1 MNSNVSELTQL
12 EKGVSILS
20 RALKSMPLLPGVYR
34 MLNTSG
40 EILYIGKAK
49 SLKKRV
55 VSYTRPETLPIR
67 LQRMIAQIHDIDIT
81 TTQTELEAL
90 LLESNLIKKH
100 KPKYNIL
107 LKDDKS
113 YPYIHITD
121 DHNFPKAVKYR
132 GARNKPGEYFGPFAN
147 AGAVDEAI
155 LSLQRIFMI
164 RNCSEI
170 SFSNRK
176 RPCLQYHI
184 KRCSAPCVNKIS
196 QDDYAASIQQ
206 AKNFLKGKTTV
217 VQDIFSK
224 KMMHAS
230 DVQDFETAAKF
241 RDRIKMMS
249 ELQSKQLINVSGI
262 NDADII
268 ALYEDGGQR
277 VVQILFFRND
287 RNYGTETIVL
297 KHAENESLD
306 DCMAA
311 FLNQFYTNK
320 EPASL
325 LLLNQ
330 EPSDFQLIKTV
341 FKEKYQLPIKWEF
354 PKAGVKKDLINY
366 ALKNAADS
374 IKRKAQESDSMNKIL
389 KQLVSIFDLKNIPQ
403 RIEVYDNS
411 HIQGSFPFGCMI
423 VATPDGFDQKSY
435 RKFKIKKE
443 RAFGGDDFSMMEE
456 VLERRF
462 NHEKDW
468 GLPDLLLIDGGKGQ
482 LSAVQKALD
491 KAHLNIPVVCIA
503 KGEDRHAGKE
513 FLIMPE
519 KEPFQLDFNSPLLYF
534 LQRLRDEAHRFAITT
549 HRNARTKN
557 IAKSKI
563 DELPGIGSLRKKAL
577 LQHFGSVE
585 FIKQA
590 SIKELILVKGISYP
604 LAKNIYDY
612 FQEDR

>member
-1 MNSNVSELTQL
+1 MNALTQL
-12 EKGVSILS
+12 EKGVAILS
-20 RALKSMPLLPGVYR
+20 RALKTMPLLPGVYR
-34 MLNTSG
+34 MLSTSG

-55 VSYTRPETLPIR
+55 VSYTRPEVLPVR
-67 LQRMIAQIHDIDIT
+67 LQRMIAQIHNVEIT

-121 DHNFPKAVKYR
+121 DHKFPKAIKYR
-132 GARNKPGEYFGPFAN
+132 GARNKAGEYFGPFAN

-164 RNCSEI
+164 RNCSETM
-170 SFSNRK
+170 FSSRK

-196 QDDYAASIQQ
+196 QDDYATAIQQ
-206 AKNFLKGKTTV
+206 AKSFLKGKTTV
-217 VQDIFSK
+217 VQEMFSK
-224 KMMHAS
+224 KMMIAS
-230 DVQDFETAAKF
+230 GAQDFETAAKF

-268 ALYEDGGQR
+268 VLHEDAGHR

-297 KHAENESLD
+297 RHAEHESLA

-320 EPASL
+320 EPAPL

-330 EPSDFQLIKTV
+330 EPSDFQLIKRV
-341 FKEKYQLPIKWEF
+341 FKAKYQLSIKWEF
-354 PKAGVKKDLINY
+354 PKSGIKNDLINY
-366 ALKNAADS
+366 ALKNAVDS
-374 IKRKAQESDSMNKIL
+374 IKRKAQESDSMKKL
-389 KQLVSIFDLKNIPQ
+389 LQELSRIFDLTQVPQ

-423 VATPDGFDQKSY
+423 VATPDGFDKKSY

-443 RAFGGDDFSMMEE
+443 RTFGGDDFAMMEE

-462 NHEKDW
+462 SHEKDW

-482 LSAVQKALD
+482 LSAVQKALV
-491 KAHLNIPVVCIA
+491 KANLNIPIVCMA

-519 KEPFQLDFNSPLLYF
+519 KEPFQLEFNSSLLYF

-549 HRNARTKN
+549 HRSARIKN
-557 IAKSKI
+557 ITKSKI
-563 DELPGIGSLRKKAL
+563 DDLPGIGSLRKKAL
-577 LQHFGSVE
+577 LQHFGSLE

-604 LAKNIYDY
+604 LAKNIYEY

>member
-1 MNSNVSELTQL
+1 MTVSDLTQL
-12 EKGVSILS
+12 EKGVGILS
-20 RALKSMPLLPGVYR
+20 RALKTMPLLPGVYR
-34 MLNTSG
+34 MLNISG
-40 EILYIGKAK
+40 GILYIGKAK

-55 VSYTRPETLPIR
+55 VSYTRPEVLPVR
-67 LQRMIAQIHDIDIT
+67 LQRMIAQIHNVEIT

-121 DHNFPKAVKYR
+121 EDQFPKAIKYR
-132 GARNKPGEYFGPFAN
+132 GVRNKPGAYFGPFAN

-164 RNCSEI
+164 RNCSDI
-170 SFSNRK
+170 TFNTRK

-184 KRCSAPCVNKIS
+184 KRCSAPCVRKIS
-196 QDDYAASIQQ
+196 QDDYATAIQQ

-217 VQDIFSK
+217 VQDMFSK
-224 KMMHAS
+224 KMMIAS
-230 DVQDFETAAKF
+230 NAQDFETAAKF

-249 ELQSKQLINVSGI
+249 VLQSQQLIHVSGM

-268 ALYEDGGQR
+268 ALYEDDGHR
-277 VVQILFFRND
+277 VIQILFFRND
-287 RNYGTETIVL
+287 RNYGTETIIL
-297 KHAENESLD
+297 KHAEHESLA

-320 EPASL
+320 EPAPL
-325 LLLNQ
+325 LLLNY
-330 EPSDFQLIKTV
+330 EPSDFQLIKSV
-341 FKEKYQLPIKWEF
+341 FKEKYSLSIKWEF
-354 PKAGVKKDLINY
+354 PKSGVKKELINY

-374 IKRKAQESDSMNKIL
+374 MKRKAQESENMNKIL
-389 KQLVSIFDLKNIPQ
+389 HQLMSIFDLKQIPQ

-423 VATPDGFDQKSY
+423 VATPDGFDKKSY
-435 RKFKIKKE
+435 RKFKIKRE
-443 RAFGGDDFSMMEE
+443 RSFGGDDFAMMEE

-462 NHEKDW
+462 HHEKEW
-468 GLPDLLLIDGGKGQ
+468 ILPDLLLIDGGKGQ
-482 LSAVQKALD
+482 LSAVQKVLD
-491 KAHLNIPVVCIA
+491 KAALTIPVVCIA

-513 FLIMPE
+513 FLIMPG

-563 DELPGIGSLRKKAL
+563 DDLPGIGSLRKKAL

-590 SIKELILVKGISYP
+590 SIKDLILVKGISYP
-604 LAKNIYDY
+604 LAQNIYDY

>member
-1 MNSNVSELTQL
+1 VSELTQL
-12 EKGVSILS
+12 EKGVFVLNT
-20 RALKSMPLLPGVYR
+20 ALKSMTLLPGVYR
-34 MLNTSG
+34 MISISG

-49 SLKKRV
+49 NLKKRV
-55 VSYTRPETLPIR
+55 VSYTRPEILPIR
-67 LQRMIAQIHDIDIT
+67 LQRMIAQIHRVEIT
-81 TTQTELEAL
+81 ITQTELEAL

-113 YPYIHITD
+113 YPYIHITGD
-121 DHNFPKAVKYR
+121 QDFPKAVKYR
-132 GARNKPGEYFGPFAN
+132 GARNKQGEYFGPFAN

-164 RNCSEI
+164 RNCSE
-170 SFSNRK
+170 STFKNRK

-184 KRCSAPCVNKIS
+184 KRCSAPCVNKVS
-196 QDDYAASIQQ
+196 KDEYASSIQQ

-217 VQDIFSK
+217 VQDMFSK
-224 KMMHAS
+224 KMMTAS
-230 DVQDFETAAKF
+230 DAQDFETAAKF
-241 RDRIKMMS
+241 RDRIKLMS

-268 ALYEDGGQR
+268 ALHEDGGQR

-287 RNYGTETIVL
+287 RNYGTETIML
-297 KHAENESLD
+297 KHTEGESLE

-325 LLLNQ
+325 LLLNH
-330 EPSDFQLIKTV
+330 EPSDFQLIKNV
-341 FKEKYQLPIKWEF
+341 FKEKYKSSLKWEF
-354 PKAGVKKDLINY
+354 PKSGVKNDLIHY

-374 IKRKAQESDSMNKIL
+374 LKRKEQESDSMNKIL
-389 KQLVSIFDLKNIPQ
+389 KELVTIFDLKKTPQ

-411 HIQGSFPFGCMI
+411 HIQGSFPVGCMI
-423 VATPDGFDQKSY
+423 VATPDGFDKKSY

-443 RAFGGDDFSMMEE
+443 RGFGGDDFAMMEE

-482 LSAVQKALD
+482 LTSVNKALQKAQ
-491 KAHLNIPVVCIA
+491 LNIPVVCIA

-513 FLIMPE
+513 FLIMHE
-519 KEPFQLDFNSPLLYF
+519 KEPFQLEFNSKLLYF

-549 HRNARTKN
+549 HRSARVKN

-563 DELPGIGSLRKKAL
+563 DDLPGIGSLRKKAL

-604 LAKNIYDY
+604 LAKSIYEY
-612 FQEDR
+612 FQDNR

>member
-1 MNSNVSELTQL
+1 MNELTQL
-12 EKGVSILS
+12 EKGVQVLS
-20 RALKSMPLLPGVYR
+20 SALNSMTLLPGVYR
-34 MLNTSG
+34 MISSSG

-67 LQRMIAQIHDIDIT
+67 LQRMIAQIHKVEIT

-113 YPYIHITD
+113 YPYIHITG
-121 DHNFPKAVKYR
+121 DHEFPKAVKYR
-132 GARNKPGEYFGPFAN
+132 GAKNKPGEYFGPFAN

-164 RNCSEI
+164 RNCSE
-170 SFSNRK
+170 STFNNRK

-196 QDDYAASIQQ
+196 KDDYASSIQQ

-217 VQDIFSK
+217 VQDTFSN
-224 KMMHAS
+224 KMMIAS
-230 DVQDFETAAKF
+230 NTQDYETAAKF

-268 ALYEDGGQR
+268 ALHEESSNR
-277 VVQILFFRND
+277 VVQIIFFRND
-287 RNYGTETIVL
+287 RNYGTETIML
-297 KHAENESLD
+297 KHTEGEALEN
-306 DCMAA
+306 CMAA
-311 FLNQFYTNK
+311 FLNQFYANK
-320 EPASL
+320 EPAPL

-330 EPSDFQLIKTV
+330 TPSDFQLIKDV
-341 FKEKYQLPIKWEF
+341 LSEKYKSPIKWEF
-354 PKAGVKKDLINY
+354 PKAGIKKDLINY

-374 IKRKAQESDSMNKIL
+374 VKRKAQESESMNKIL
-389 KQLVSIFDLKNIPQ
+389 KELTAIFDLAKTPQ

-411 HIQGSFPFGCMI
+411 HIQGSFPVGCMI
-423 VATPDGFDQKSY
+423 VATPDGFDKKSY
-435 RKFKIKKE
+435 RKFKIQKE
-443 RAFGGDDFSMMEE
+443 RGFGGDDFAMMEE

-482 LSAVQKALD
+482 LTSVNNALHKAQ
-491 KAHLNIPVVCIA
+491 LNIPVVCIA

-513 FLIMPE
+513 FLIMQE
-519 KEPFQLDFNSPLLYF
+519 KEPFQLEFNSPLLYF

-549 HRNARTKN
+549 HRSARIKN
-557 IAKSKI
+557 ISKSKI
-563 DELPGIGSLRKKAL
+563 DDLPGIGSLRKKAL

-604 LAKNIYDY
+604 LAKSIYEH
-612 FQEDR
+612 FQENR

>member
-1 MNSNVSELTQL
+1 MSELTQL
-12 EKGVSILS
+12 EKGVQVLS
-20 RALKSMPLLPGVYR
+20 TALKKMTLLPGVYR
-34 MLNTSG
+34 MISNSG

-55 VSYTRPETLPIR
+55 VSYTRPEVLPIR
-67 LQRMIAQIHDIDIT
+67 LQRMIAQIHMVEIT
-81 TTQTELEAL
+81 ITQTELEAL

-113 YPYIHITD
+113 YPYIHITG
-121 DHNFPKAVKYR
+121 DHDFPKAVKYR

-164 RNCSEI
+164 RNCSE
-170 SFSNRK
+170 STFKNRK

-184 KRCSAPCVNKIS
+184 QRCSAPCVNKVS
-196 QDDYAASIQQ
+196 KDDYAAAIQQ
-206 AKNFLKGKTTV
+206 AKSFLKGKTTV
-217 VQDIFSK
+217 VQDMFSK
-224 KMMHAS
+224 KMMTAS
-230 DVQDFETAAKF
+230 DAQEFETAAKF

-268 ALYEDGGQR
+268 ALHEDGGNR

-287 RNYGTETIVL
+287 RNYGTETIML
-297 KHAENESLD
+297 KHTEGESLE

-320 EPASL
+320 EPAPL
-325 LLLNQ
+325 LLLNH
-330 EPSDFQLIKTV
+330 EPSDFQLIKNV
-341 FKEKYQLPIKWEF
+341 FTEQYKLSIKWEF
-354 PKAGVKKDLINY
+354 PKAGIKKDLINY
-366 ALKNAADS
+366 ALKNAVDS
-374 IKRKAQESDSMNKIL
+374 VKRKAQETESMNKVL
-389 KQLVSIFDLKNIPQ
+389 KELTTIFDLKKTPQ

-411 HIQGSFPFGCMI
+411 HIQGSFPVGCMI
-423 VATPDGFDQKSY
+423 VATPDGFDKKSY

-443 RAFGGDDFSMMEE
+443 RGFGGDDFAMMEE

-482 LSAVQKALD
+482 LTSVNKALH
-491 KAHLNIPVVCIA
+491 KAHLNIPVICIA

-513 FLIMPE
+513 FLMMHD
-519 KEPFQLDFNSPLLYF
+519 KEPFQLEFNSLLLYF

-549 HRNARTKN
+549 HRSARIKN

-563 DELPGIGSLRKKAL
+563 DDLPGIGSLRKKAL

-604 LAKNIYDY
+604 LAKSIYEH
-612 FQEDR
+612 FQENR